1 LSLLSLPRAGSR
13 SRRLVVCGA
22 AAAIVLLP
30 ATAQAETT
38 APAPAAEST
47 VADATA
53 AEAPTDPAADD
64 TSDVPAVVDPAGGD
78 DAGTDTSTDGDDAGT
93 ADATVEDGSD
103 AVDDGNV
110 EVDDDQQ
117 AQGNAQDSDGQLAE
131 GQVDE
136 GTEEVPVES
145 GTPFP
150 EIDPAA
156 LTGLFVPTCDD
167 GTLTTLTLQLDKLSG
182 LLQQLKDSG
191 YPIPDEAFSEL
202 PSGTIDI
209 PVDDATLGELAT
221 ELNAAS
227 AEFAELGIDDAD
239 LQAALA
245 ELPAGIR
252 GDVEQ
257 LLGELQTG
265 TVQTGTLRTLLME
278 VFPCPVEAPVAPVA
292 GEDVDYLGYA
302 PTGGTGS
309 DGGSPLALLGGG
321 AALLAGGGLFA
332 ASSLRSRAARA

>member
-38 APAPAAEST
+38 APAPAAESST
-47 VADATA
+47 AAVATSSPDADATA
-53 AEAPTDPAADD
+53 TPSEVTPSEVTPTEVTPTEATPTEATPTEATPTEATPTGGTTSAAPAPAAAGDTTAPPTTDEPTPSGTATPTETDPSELP
-64 TSDVPAVVDPAGGD
+64 T
-78 DAGTDTSTDGDDAGT
+78 
-93 ADATVEDGSD
+93 
-103 AVDDGNV
+103 
-110 EVDDDQQ
+110 
-117 AQGNAQDSDGQLAE
+117 
-131 GQVDE
+131 
-136 GTEEVPVES
+136 
-145 GTPFP
+145 FP
-150 EIDPAA
+150 EIDPAV
-156 LTGLFVPTCDD
+156 LTGLFVPSCDN
-167 GTLTTLTLQLDKLSG
+167 GTLTTLTLQLDKLRG
-182 LLQQLKDSG
+182 LLQELQDG
-191 YPIPDEAFSEL
+191 GFPVPEEAFAEL
-202 PSGTIDI
+202 PNGTIDI

-227 AEFAELGIDDAD
+227 AEFAELGLDDAD

>member
-1 LSLLSLPRAGSR
+1 MLPETTP
-13 SRRLVVCGA
+13 VT
-22 AAAIVLLP
+22 P
-30 ATAQAETT
+30 AETT
-38 APAPAAEST
+38 EDQGELAGDPEL
-47 VADATA
+47 
-53 AEAPTDPAADD
+53 PT
-64 TSDVPAVVDPAGGD
+64 
-78 DAGTDTSTDGDDAGT
+78 
-93 ADATVEDGSD
+93 
-103 AVDDGNV
+103 
-110 EVDDDQQ
+110 
-117 AQGNAQDSDGQLAE
+117 
-131 GQVDE
+131 
-136 GTEEVPVES
+136 
-145 GTPFP
+145 FP

-227 AEFAELGIDDAD
+227 AEFAELGLDDAD

-332 ASSLRSRAARA
+332 ASALRSRAARA